1 MSSCPTNAPS
11 SLFASQ
17 SESCLQLS
25 LRASAQDEG
34 VSETRNSFPLMG
46 ASNLK
51 GGPPPK
57 PANRT
62 KKIDARFTEEEY
74 KIILELEKELGIS
87 KTNLVRSRV
96 LRNAHEV
103 VINAKE
109 LIRHLDSIG
118 AEMGRAGNNINQLAR
133 YANILIKK
141 SILSPV
147 VVERFTILFEQYLE
161 HQKALEVALR
171 KIIRAMGQ

>member
-34 VSETRNSFPLMG
+34 VSETRNSFPLMDN
-46 ASNLK
+46 SQLK
-51 GGPPPK
+51 GGAASK
-57 PANRT
+57 QANRT
-62 KKIDARFTEEEY
+62 KKIDARFTEDEY
-74 KIILELEKELGIS
+74 KTILELEKELGIS
-87 KTNLVRSRV
+87 KTNLVRTRV
-96 LRNAHEV
+96 LRNAPEII
-103 VINAKE
+103 INAKD

-141 SILSPV
+141 AILSPV
-147 VVERFTILFEQYLE
+147 VVERFNILFEQYLE
-161 HQKALEVALR
+161 HQKTLEAALR
-171 KIIRAMGQ
+171 KIIRSMGY